1 MNSFFVVAPLLLA
14 LSVMLSV
21 ESAAQ
26 SPPSSLPGTGAASA
40 PETAS
45 LSIEQAVA
53 EALQSNPDIQAASKR
68 VTLARLKIATA
79 RSLDDPMLMIRDWDT
94 PLRKPWDLNQAQ
106 AMFSIQQTFPGSSKR
121 ALRGSIAADGADA
134 AGDDLQTMRQDVSA
148 RVRELCAGLLRN
160 AKEMQLHGQQAEV
173 LKESLASVLSQYTSG
188 QATQADVLRAQMATT
203 RLSEHLLELEQ
214 EHDDA
219 TAQLNALMGRGPDRT
234 LEITGDFGEVEN
246 LPSIEELER
255 VAIEN
260 RPELA
265 GLRAIHSG
273 SAHTALLSR
282 LAMKPDLTVA
292 AGYMLMPSGSNFR
305 NAYMAELSMNLP
317 SLNRGRHEGESRQ
330 ADAAADV
337 AQEEL
342 DARTSAV
349 FLEVRQAQI
358 EVQTAQA
365 RMNLYRK
372 TLLPQAEATFK
383 ASTAAY
389 QNNRGELMNVID
401 SENLL
406 LDIQTDLDKA
416 AFAAEAGIARVER
429 AIGAPLNAMTRNNAV
444 AGGLSK

>member
-1 MNSFFVVAPLLLA
+1 
-14 LSVMLSV
+14 
-21 ESAAQ
+21 
-26 SPPSSLPGTGAASA
+26 
-40 PETAS
+40 
-45 LSIEQAVA
+45 
-53 EALQSNPDIQAASKR
+53 
-68 VTLARLKIATA
+68 
-79 RSLDDPMLMIRDWDT
+79 
-94 PLRKPWDLNQAQ
+94 
-106 AMFSIQQTFPGSSKR
+106 
-121 ALRGSIAADGADA
+121 
-134 AGDDLQTMRQDVSA
+134 
-148 RVRELCAGLLRN
+148 
-160 AKEMQLHGQQAEV
+160 
-173 LKESLASVLSQYTSG
+173 
-188 QATQADVLRAQMATT
+188 
-203 RLSEHLLELEQ
+203 
-214 EHDDA
+214 
-219 TAQLNALMGRGPDRT
+219 
-234 LEITGDFGEVEN
+234 
-246 LPSIEELER
+246 
-255 VAIEN
+255 
-260 RPELA
+260 
-265 GLRAIHSG
+265 
-273 SAHTALLSR
+273 
-282 LAMKPDLTVA
+282 
-292 AGYMLMPSGSNFR
+292 
-305 NAYMAELSMNLP
+305 MNLP